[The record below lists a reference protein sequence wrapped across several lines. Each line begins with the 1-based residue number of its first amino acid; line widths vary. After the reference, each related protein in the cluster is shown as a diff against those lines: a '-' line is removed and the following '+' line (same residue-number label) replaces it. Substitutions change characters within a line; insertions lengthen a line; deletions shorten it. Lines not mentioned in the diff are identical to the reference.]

1 MAAPKDGRNLTSL
14 LRDTVGRMTTGMGDR
29 RSGALAPSDVARA
42 THDTSLPTAEV
53 IEYLDRV
60 VICGAGPVGLCLA
73 LCLAR
78 NRVPVTVIDG
88 RPSLFDDSRV
98 TTLHPP
104 SLELLDELGVV
115 GAVVER
121 GVVAPVTHFRDRHT
135 GPVANFD
142 LRVLSDVTRYPFR
155 LELARIDLIGAL
167 RAEIDRG
174 VQAGEFDVELRVSH
188 RVLGISRVDDPNG
201 FEHLVVDTD
210 SGVIEMRSPWI
221 AVACAFAGDVV
232 RESLGIEM
240 AGETYPERILG
251 VSVVEDLAEHI
262 EGLGLVNYV
271 TDPDEWLVILRTPA
285 SWRILLPLGAAA
297 DDDEDAVQTMLAGVS
312 DLGRPWQIVGRTVY
326 EADRRVATRFRDGRV
341 LLVGDAA
348 HQSSPVGG
356 MAMSAGI
363 ADAVSCGR
371 RLTEVW
377 RKRADQTILDEYDEL
392 RREVA
397 AERLQ
402 AESHA
407 RWTTLRERD
416 ADRRSQILDE
426 LRDAAQD
433 LQLHRERM
441 HRSSLLDLASAG
453 L

>member
-1 MAAPKDGRNLTSL
+1 
-14 LRDTVGRMTTGMGDR
+14 MGDR
-29 RSGALAPSDVARA
+29 RSGALAPSDGARPDLA
-42 THDTSLPTAEV
+42 SVLSLPTAEV

-60 VICGAGPVGLCLA
+60 VVCGAGPVGLCLA
-73 LCLAR
+73 LCLADSG
-78 NRVPVTVIDG
+78 VPVTVIDAKPG
-88 RPSLFDDSRV
+88 LIDDSRV

-115 GAVVER
+115 SRVIER
-121 GVVAPVTHFRDRHT
+121 GIAAPTTQFRDRHS

-155 LELARIDLIGAL
+155 LELTRHDLTDVL

-174 VQAGEFDVELRVSH
+174 VESGEFDVELRFSH
-188 RVLGISRVDDPNG
+188 RVAGVRRVDDPNG

-221 AVACAFAGDVV
+221 AVACPAAGDAV

-240 AGETYPERILG
+240 AGETYPDHILG
-251 VSVVEDLAEHI
+251 VSVQEDLAQHI
-262 EGLGLVNYV
+262 EGLGHVNYV
-271 TDPDEWLVILRTPA
+271 TDPDEWLVILHTPA
-285 SWRILLPLGAAA
+285 SWRILLPVREAAA
-297 DDDEDAVQTMLAGVS
+297 CDGEAVQAMLSRVS
-312 DLGRPWQIVGRTVY
+312 DLGRPWQIVGQTLY
-326 EADRRVATRFRDGRV
+326 TTDRRVAERFRDGRV

-377 RKRADQTILDEYDEL
+377 LRRADATILDEYDEL

-407 RWTTLRERD
+407 SWTTLREPD
-416 ADRRSQILDE
+416 ADRRSQILAE

>member
-1 MAAPKDGRNLTSL
+1 MTS
-14 LRDTVGRMTTGMGDR
+14 GMGDC
-29 RSGALAPSDVARA
+29 RSDALAPSEVARDVA
-42 THDTSLPTAEV
+42 LPTAEV

-60 VICGAGPVGLCLA
+60 VIAGAGPVGLCLA
-73 LCLAR
+73 LCLAG
-78 NRVPVTVIDG
+78 NGVPVTVVDA
-88 RPSLFDDSRV
+88 RPGLVDDSRV

-115 GAVVER
+115 VPVIER
-121 GVVAPVTHFRDRHT
+121 GIAAPTTQFRDRRA
-135 GPVANFD
+135 GVVANFD

-155 LELARIDLIGAL
+155 LELTRNDLNEVL

-174 VQAGEFDVELRVSH
+174 VEAGEFDIDIRFSH
-188 RVLGISRVDDPNG
+188 RVVGVRRVDDPNG

-210 SGVIEMRSPWI
+210 GGVIEMRAPWI
-221 AVACAFAGDVV
+221 AVACPLAGDAV
-232 RESLGIEM
+232 REALGIEM
-240 AGETYPERILG
+240 AGETYPDHILG
-251 VSVVEDLAEHI
+251 VSVEEDLAEHI
-262 EGLGLVNYV
+262 EGLGHVNYV
-271 TDPDEWLVILRTPA
+271 TDPDEWLVILHTPR
-285 SWRILLPLGAAA
+285 SWRILLPVRDAGNL
-297 DDDEDAVQTMLAGVS
+297 DDEAVQQMLARVS
-312 DLGRPWQIVGRTVY
+312 DLGRPWQIVGRTMY
-326 EADRRVATRFRDGRV
+326 KTDRRVAERFRDGRV

-377 RKRADQTILDEYDEL
+377 RKRADATILDEYDEL

-407 RWTTLRERD
+407 SWTTLREPD
-416 ADRRSQILDE
+416 ADRRSQILAE
-426 LRDAAQD
+426 LRVAAED

>member
-1 MAAPKDGRNLTSL
+1 MRWRSPTSPH
-14 LRDTVGRMTTGMGDR
+14 
-29 RSGALAPSDVARA
+29 GAG
-42 THDTSLPTAEV
+42 LPTAAV

-73 LCLAR
+73 LCLAG
-78 NRVPVTVIDG
+78 NGVPVTIVDARTGLI
-88 RPSLFDDSRV
+88 DDSRV

-115 GAVVER
+115 GPVIER
-121 GVVAPVTHFRDRHT
+121 GTIAPTTQFRDRHT

-155 LELARIDLIGAL
+155 LQLGRNDLAEVL

-174 VQAGEFDVELRVSH
+174 VAAGDYDVDIRFSH
-188 RVLGISRVDDPNG
+188 RVVGVRRVDDPNG

-221 AVACAFAGDVV
+221 TVACGFSGEAV

-240 AGETYPERILG
+240 EGETYPDHILG
-251 VSVVEDLAEHI
+251 VSVEEELPRHI
-262 EGLGLVNYV
+262 EGLGAVNYV
-271 TDPDEWLVILRTPA
+271 ADPDEWLVILHTPA
-285 SWRILLPLGAAA
+285 SWRILLPVRDAEDC
-297 DDDEDAVQTMLAGVS
+297 DDDAVQAMLARVT

-326 EADRRVATRFRDGRV
+326 SADRRVAERFRDGRV

-377 RKRADQTILDEYDEL
+377 RKRADHTILDEYDEL

-407 RWTTLRERD
+407 SWTTLREPD
-416 ADRRSQILDE
+416 TDRRNEILAD

-433 LQLHRERM
+433 LRLHRERM